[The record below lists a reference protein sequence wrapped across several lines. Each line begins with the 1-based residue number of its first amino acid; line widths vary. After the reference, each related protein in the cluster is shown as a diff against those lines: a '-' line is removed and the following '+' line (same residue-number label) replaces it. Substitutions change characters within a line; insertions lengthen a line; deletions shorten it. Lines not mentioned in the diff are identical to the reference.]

1 MPVRTALGSPSAGR
15 RGQSFCYH
23 SHTVNT
29 VRSARFARA
38 AASVVVASLLAAACG
53 ARTGLPELLPG
64 DSQDAGLESGEVQD
78 ATLDRGQVQDAT
90 LEARSDSSSDVS
102 LDTSFDAGPLPDVV
116 LPLCKAID
124 AGGDAGPCSGLACQ
138 VHTCG
143 GNPAATTVSGYVYAP
158 NGTLPLY
165 NVQVF
170 VPNAPLKPIPKGVQC
185 SQCGDLVS
193 GDPVTTAYSLVTGE
207 FTLTGVPAGKNIPI
221 VVQLGKWRREATIP
235 IVQPCTSNA
244 LTDPDLT
251 RLPKNQKEGSM
262 PHIALTTGGC
272 DQMGCMLPKLGI
284 DDAEF
289 GSQADGDNK
298 AVNVYNGSGGSAGLG
313 ATAAMSLWGDATV
326 LNTYDEAIF
335 SCECSEAPDTKGTFG
350 SPAFGVVTDYLNA
363 GGRIFTTDF
372 QYAWYKFSP
381 DPNIG
386 EETAGS
392 STTGLGDIG
401 GGAPVPSPYPGQP
414 PMVLSA
420 TIPKSVAL
428 AAWLKNIFSGVPL
441 PSGAT
446 YPLDSYSQKGEVNPD
461 VIFCNVQSL
470 NSAETVLWAS
480 SSQTGG
486 GCTGASPGPRIF
498 TVDTP
503 VMAPSNKQCGRGLHI
518 DAHID
523 NTAQTVGPGYPTSGC
538 ATTLKADEAAFAFFF
553 FDLSSCSETCD

>member
-1 MPVRTALGSPSAGR
+1 M
-15 RGQSFCYH
+15 
-23 SHTVNT
+23 
-29 VRSARFARA
+29 
-38 AASVVVASLLAAACG
+38 
-53 ARTGLPELLPG
+53 
-64 DSQDAGLESGEVQD
+64 ESETHRLNGFEV
-78 ATLDRGQVQDAT
+78 

-116 LPLCKAID
+116 LPLCKAVD

-138 VHTCG
+138 VQACG
-143 GNPAATTVSGYVYAP
+143 GNPAATTVTGYVYAP

-170 VPNAPLKPIPKGVQC
+170 VPNAPLEPIPEGVQC
-185 SQCGDLVS
+185 SQCGDNVS
-193 GDPVTTAYSLVTGE
+193 GEPITTTYSLVTGE

-235 IVQPCTSNA
+235 MVEPCVGNA

-272 DQMGCMLPKLGI
+272 DQMGCMLTKLGI
-284 DDAEF
+284 DSSEF
-289 GSQADGDNK
+289 GTQADGYNK
-298 AVNVYNGSGGSAGLG
+298 AINVYAGENIVSITLDP
-313 ATAAMSLWGDATV
+313 AWTPAINLWGDATN
-326 LNTYDEAIF
+326 LATYDEAIF
-335 SCECSEAPDTKGTFG
+335 SCECEEAPKSKGGGFG
-350 SPAFGVVTDYLNA
+350 APSFGVVTDYLNA

-372 QYAWYKFSP
+372 QYVWYKYSP

-386 EETAGS
+386 ETVAGS
-392 STTGLGDIG
+392 STTGLGEIT
-401 GGAPVPSPYPGQP
+401 GGAPNGGSP
-414 PMVLSA
+414 MTLVR
-420 TIPKSVAL
+420 TTPKAVAL

-461 VIFCNVQSL
+461 VIWRNIQSL
-470 NSAETVLWAS
+470 DPTKTITWAKS
-480 SSQTGG
+480 PSP
-486 GCTGASPGPRIF
+486 PGPRIF

-503 VMAPSNKQCGRGLHI
+503 VGVATAKQCGRGLHI

-523 NTAQTVGPGYPTSGC
+523 QSDGQQVEKGFPTTGC
-538 ATTLKADEAAFAFFF
+538 GVPLKADEAAFVFFF